1 MLGSLLLSRDAEVFR
16 ILRPALEKL
25 SIEVEVC
32 QEAKKASEILLSE
45 KFDAVIVDCDD
56 LPGGTAVLEAL
67 RTTPSNKNTVTFAIV
82 NGRKTTTQ
90 DAFGMGVNFVL
101 HKPLSALNAA
111 RCFNA
116 ALGFMMRERRRY
128 FRHPLTMPV
137 TLEVDDKKLNGNATN
152 LSEGGISLQ
161 IRQALPKNAAPRLQ
175 FTLPETSLT
184 FEVETEVAWA
194 DIKGRVG
201 LRFVKLPESSLQRLE
216 GWLNA
221 QAEKNPAAAKESAP
235 LQHI

>member
-1 MLGSLLLSRDAEVFR
+1 
-16 ILRPALEKL
+16 
-25 SIEVEVC
+25 
-32 QEAKKASEILLSE
+32 
-45 KFDAVIVDCDD
+45 
-56 LPGGTAVLEAL
+56 
-67 RTTPSNKNTVTFAIV
+67 
-82 NGRKTTTQ
+82 
-90 DAFGMGVNFVL
+90 
-101 HKPLSALNAA
+101 
-111 RCFNA
+111 
-116 ALGFMMRERRRY
+116 
-128 FRHPLTMPV
+128 
-137 TLEVDDKKLNGNATN
+137 
-152 LSEGGISLQ
+152 
-161 IRQALPKNAAPRLQ
+161 LQ

>member
-1 MLGSLLLSRDAEVFR
+1 
-16 ILRPALEKL
+16 
-25 SIEVEVC
+25 
-32 QEAKKASEILLSE
+32 
-45 KFDAVIVDCDD
+45 
-56 LPGGTAVLEAL
+56 
-67 RTTPSNKNTVTFAIV
+67 
-82 NGRKTTTQ
+82 
-90 DAFGMGVNFVL
+90 MGVNFVL

-137 TLEVDDKKLNGNATN
+137 TLVVDDKKLNGNATN

>member
-16 ILRPALEKL
+16 ILRPTLEKL

-32 QEAKKASEILLSE
+32 QEAKKASEILLAQ

-56 LPGGTAVLEAL
+56 LPGGAAILEGI

-90 DAFGMGVNFVL
+90 VAFGMGVNFVL

-116 ALGFMMRERRRY
+116 ALGFMMRERRRF
-128 FRHPLTMPV
+128 FRHPLAMPV
-137 TLEVDDKKLNGNATN
+137 TLLLDDKKLNATCTN
-152 LSEGGISLQ
+152 LSEGGIAIQ
-161 IRQALPKNAAPRLQ
+161 THNALPKNAAPRLQ
-175 FTLPETSLT
+175 FTLPETSMA
-184 FEVETEVAWA
+184 FDVETEVAWA
-194 DIKGRVG
+194 DLKGRVG
-201 LRFVKLPESSLQRLE
+201 LRFVKLPESSQQRLE

-221 QAEKNPAAAKESAP
+221 QAEKNPATKESLP